1 MSVPKAISPHR
12 LSSLLRRQKDPNLAL
27 QLFQNPNPQLQST
40 KPFRYSLLSYDII
53 ITKLARA
60 KMFDQMDQILLQMGR
75 ETRFVTKEIIFC
87 NVISSYARA
96 RLPHKALEMFEQI
109 PSFRCRRTL
118 KSYNAVLDALL
129 KCGEIGKMREFL
141 VGLGNQVNPDVCT
154 FNILI
159 NANCKYGCLD
169 DARTV
174 FDTMLSRGVEPN
186 EVTFATLIS
195 GFCSNCKLEEA
206 LRLKE
211 DMSKVY
217 GVKPNSSVYVSLIKE
232 LCRIGEFGLAFG
244 LKDEMEREKV
254 TLGLT
259 VYTTFISALFKVGK
273 KDEAH
278 KILEE
283 MKGSGLKPDTV
294 TYNAMIHG
302 FCMENDLNAA
312 YKVLDQMVKEG
323 CKADIITYNIIIGG
337 LCKDGKWSEANDLF
351 EDLPRLGYKPDVVSF
366 RTMFVGLCNCRRF
379 NEAATFLD
387 EMLFKG
393 YIPSSEGR
401 QKIVDGLCQEGDMK
415 LLVKVLSSL
424 GNANSIGVDTW
435 ELVISMVCKKES
447 LSNVSEKVDTLLV
460 PNNFLYRPKKEV
472 LHPYNP
478 DDLMVQFEG
487 CIALMIQC
495 WIGVSSCLH
504 GFSSGDKSHPQ
515 SEEIRSIEKC
525 LGSEMKRI
533 E

>member
-1 MSVPKAISPHR
+1 
-12 LSSLLRRQKDPNLAL
+12 
-27 QLFQNPNPQLQST
+27 
-40 KPFRYSLLSYDII
+40 
-53 ITKLARA
+53 
-60 KMFDQMDQILLQMGR
+60 
-75 ETRFVTKEIIFC
+75 
-87 NVISSYARA
+87 
-96 RLPHKALEMFEQI
+96 
-109 PSFRCRRTL
+109 
-118 KSYNAVLDALL
+118 
-129 KCGEIGKMREFL
+129 
-141 VGLGNQVNPDVCT
+141 
-154 FNILI
+154 
-159 NANCKYGCLD
+159 
-169 DARTV
+169 
-174 FDTMLSRGVEPN
+174 
-186 EVTFATLIS
+186 
-195 GFCSNCKLEEA
+195 
-206 LRLKE
+206 
-211 DMSKVY
+211 
-217 GVKPNSSVYVSLIKE
+217 
-232 LCRIGEFGLAFG
+232 
-244 LKDEMEREKV
+244 
-254 TLGLT
+254 
-259 VYTTFISALFKVGK
+259 
-273 KDEAH
+273 
-278 KILEE
+278 
-283 MKGSGLKPDTV
+283 
-294 TYNAMIHG
+294 
-302 FCMENDLNAA
+302 
-312 YKVLDQMVKEG
+312 MVKEE

-460 PNNFLYRPKKEV
+460 PNNFLYRPKKV